1 MVHVV
6 PDIGRVE
13 PRECKGQVNG
23 APDGHDTEQ
32 VVEDVA
38 LLTSKDKT
46 KLALLETI
54 NLQMKN
60 ESQI

>member
-23 APDGHDTEQ
+23 TPDGHDTEQ

-38 LLTSKDKT
+38 LLTSKDKA
-46 KLALLETI
+46 KLSLLETI
-54 NLQMKN
+54 NLHIKH
-60 ESQI
+60 